1 MAWGSDSPGGLMST
15 TCSQRRHWIPL
26 LLIALLTSVTAAETP
41 SAAYIFPAGG
51 QQGTTVKFNVGGHYL
66 HEQCPFQMIGPGV
79 QASLTIKRADST
91 TWFEGPRIPMPAS
104 QAKEDYPKDQAG
116 EVVIGE
122 DAPLGFR
129 RWRVWTSQGAT
140 ATRKFVIGDLP
151 EIVEEEIDGTPVP
164 TRVQL
169 PVTINGRIFPRE
181 DVDCWTFEAEQGK
194 GYTCEVMAAR
204 LGSPLDSHLELRGP
218 DGRRLAENTDA
229 IGSDSRLSFVA
240 PRTGLYQL
248 RIHDVQFAGLQD
260 YVYRLTVTD
269 RAYVEGVYPL
279 GWIRGEQ
286 VQLELAGQNLGTGK
300 ARVTIPDDGTP
311 VWLTRLEV
319 GGQLTNSFQLET
331 SEVAE
336 YLEVDQGDPTAR
348 ELPAVFNG
356 RVDRAGEKDTWWL
369 EAARDE
375 KIELE
380 VRAARLGS
388 PLDSVLVVLDGEG
401 KELARSDDQGGQP
414 DSKLTFTVPADGK
427 YQVQVRD
434 RFAFR
439 GGPAFAY
446 RLVAGPVV
454 EPEKDF
460 QLTLTADTLTVNRA
474 AEGKIKI
481 TAQRQGGFNG
491 EIQLSV
497 EGLPE
502 GFEITSDK
510 IPEGKNEISLGFKVP
525 ADATIGIVPVK
536 VSGTAMVEDMRFQ
549 RVATQPAATAD
560 DLLIDE
566 LTLAVAMP
574 TPYKIVGIFQSEYA
588 PRGGTFFRTFSI
600 ERTGY
605 DGPITVSLGD
615 RQVRHLQGVT
625 GPTIVVPAGAT
636 EFTYPI
642 KLAPWMEVGRTSRT
656 VVMGVSLQD
665 DGQGGK
671 HKVSYTSNEQNDQ
684 IIVLVD
690 PGQLQVEV
698 KPAAMFYQ
706 PGETLD
712 VQFAVDRGR
721 GLEGDVLVELVPP
734 EHIKDMVA
742 DPVKLP
748 AGQREG
754 VLRIRC
760 AESLTSRLNM
770 PLTVRVTAMPG
781 GNPYT
786 AEARLSVLPPAR

>member
-1 MAWGSDSPGGLMST
+1 MKT
-15 TCSQRRHWIPL
+15 TFLHCRYGL
-26 LLIALLTSVTAAETP
+26 LLLFALSTSTLPADTP
-41 SAAYIFPAGG
+41 STAYIFPAGG
-51 QQGTTVKFNVGGHYL
+51 QRGTTVRFNVGGHYL
-66 HEQCPFQMIGPGV
+66 HDQCPFQMIGPAV

-91 TWFEGPRIPMPAS
+91 TWFEGPLIPMPAS
-104 QAKEDYPKDQAG
+104 QAKENYPKDQAG
-116 EVVIGE
+116 EVVIGA

-140 ATRKFVIGDLP
+140 ITRKFVIGDLP
-151 EIVEEEIDGTPVP
+151 EIVEEEIDGTPVA
-164 TRVQL
+164 TRVAL

-181 DVDCWTFEAEQGK
+181 DVDQWTFEAEQGK

-218 DGRRLAENTDA
+218 DGQRLAENTDA
-229 IGSDSRLSFVA
+229 IGADSRISFVA
-240 PRTGLYQL
+240 PQTGVYQL

-269 RAYVEGVYPL
+269 SAFVERVFPL
-279 GWIRGEQ
+279 GWTRGEK
-286 VQLELAGQNLGTGK
+286 LELELVGQNLGAGK
-300 ARVTIPDDGTP
+300 AVVTVPADAGP
-311 VWLTRLEV
+311 VWMTRLEME
-319 GGQLTNSFQLET
+319 GQLTNTIQLEM
-331 SEVAE
+331 SDVAE
-336 YLEVDQGDPTAR
+336 YREVDNGDPAAR
-348 ELPAVFNG
+348 QVPAVFNG
-356 RVDRAGEKDTWWL
+356 RIDSPGERDTWWL
-369 EAARDE
+369 EAAQDE
-375 KIELE
+375 KIELD

-388 PLDSVLVVLDGEG
+388 SLDSVLTVLDAEG
-401 KELARSDDQGGQP
+401 KELARSDDLAPGQP

-427 YQVQVRD
+427 YQLQLND

-446 RLVAGPVV
+446 RLVAGLFV

-460 QLTLTADTLTVNRA
+460 QLALTADTLSVNRA

-481 TAQRQGGFNG
+481 TVTREGGFNG
-491 EIQLSV
+491 EIQLAV

-502 GFEITSDK
+502 GIEITGDK
-510 IPEGKNEISLGFKVP
+510 IPEGKNETSLGFKVP
-525 ADATIGIVPVK
+525 ADAVIQVVPVK
-536 VSGTAMVEDMRFQ
+536 ISGTAMVGDTRLS
-549 RVATQPAATAD
+549 RLATQAAATAD

-574 TPYKIVGIFQSEYA
+574 TPYKIVGVFQTQYA

-615 RQVRHLQGVT
+615 RQVRHLQGIT

-656 VVMGVSLQD
+656 VVMGVSVQD

-671 HKVSYTSNEQNDQ
+671 HKVSYTSYEQNDQ

-690 PGQLQVEV
+690 PGQLQLQV
-698 KPAAMFYQ
+698 KPGALVYQ
-706 PGETLD
+706 PGKTLD
-712 VQFAVDRGR
+712 VQFSVGRGQ
-721 GLEGDVLVELVPP
+721 GLEGDVLVELVSPG
-734 EHIKDMVA
+734 HIKDLVA

-748 AGQREG
+748 AGEREG
-754 VLRIRC
+754 ILKIRC
-760 AESLTSRLNM
+760 AESLRSLLNM

-786 AEARLSVLPPAR
+786 AEAKLSVLPPTR